1 MTPSGDDE
9 RALRALA
16 LAYALHADR
25 REGDRVAELFEP
37 EATLRITWRD
47 GTVPSA
53 ESRGH
58 RRIASVIRRLEQLT
72 STFHLVANH
81 TMAVEGDD
89 ADGVVYCVAHHLSV
103 VDDQRTD
110 VVLYIRYLDCY
121 RRTNGGWRF
130 ADRETVVDWQE
141 ERRI

>member
-1 MTPSGDDE
+1 MIPSGDDE

-37 EATLRITWRD
+37 DAALRMTWRD
-47 GTVPSA
+47 GTAPAA

-58 RRIASVIRRLEQLT
+58 RRIASVIRRLERLT

-81 TMAVEGDD
+81 TMAVEGDE

-103 VDDQRTD
+103 VDGQRTD
-110 VVLYIRYLDCY
+110 VVLYIRYLDRY
-121 RRTNGGWRF
+121 RRTDCGWRF

-141 ERRI
+141 ERRS

>member
-1 MTPSGDDE
+1 MTASGDDE
-9 RALRALA
+9 RALRSLA

-37 EATLRITWRD
+37 DAALRITWRD
-47 GTVPSA
+47 GAIPSA

-58 RRIASVIRRLEQLT
+58 RQITSVIRRLEKLT

-89 ADGVVYCVAHHLSV
+89 ANGVVYCVAHHLSV
-103 VDDQRTD
+103 VDGQGTD
-110 VVLYIRYLDCY
+110 VVLYIRYLDRY
-121 RRTNGGWRF
+121 RRTDGEWRF

-141 ERRI
+141 ERPT